1 MKDQDILIKT
11 LELASSRGL
20 RSLSLSDIAKE
31 CGISKSTLYSH
42 FESKEDLIERLY
54 LFLREKAKE
63 RNNIP
68 PVDYN
73 VLFRNKTLKE
83 ILRTV
88 TSSYSSMVQ
97 DKDLNAFYR
106 VVLSE
111 KSFSPIA
118 AAIYTEETNTMLL
131 ATRNLF
137 YALSSKGLAHFTDI
151 DNEAMVFAFTFHS
164 ILVLEEDD
172 RTAGTAVSEGL
183 MNSFLEYFSSI
194 HSKGK
199 QND

>member
-73 VLFRNKTLKE
+73 ALFKDRTLKE
-83 ILRTV
+83 ILRNV

-118 AAIYTEETNTMLL
+118 ASIYTEETNTMLL

-183 MNSFLEYFSSI
+183 LDSFLEYFSSI

-199 QND
+199 TQ

>member
-42 FESKEDLIERLY
+42 FESKENLFERLY

-73 VLFRNKTLKE
+73 ALFRNRTLKE

-118 AAIYTEETNTMLL
+118 ASIYTEETNTMLL

-137 YALSSKGLAHFTDI
+137 YALSSKGLVHFSDV

-183 MNSFLEYFSSI
+183 LDSFLEYFSSI

-199 QND
+199 TQ

>member
-73 VLFRNKTLKE
+73 ALFKDRTLKE

-88 TSSYSSMVQ
+88 TSSYSSMVH

-131 ATRNLF
+131 TTRNLF

-183 MNSFLEYFSSI
+183 LDSFLEYFSSI

-199 QND
+199 TQ

>member
-73 VLFRNKTLKE
+73 ALFNGKTLKE

-118 AAIYTEETNTMLL
+118 ASIYTEETNTMLL

-137 YALSSKGLAHFTDI
+137 YALSSKGLAHFSDV

-183 MNSFLEYFSSI
+183 LDSFLEYFSSI

-199 QND
+199 TQ

>member
-88 TSSYSSMVQ
+88 TSSYSSMVH

-118 AAIYTEETNTMLL
+118 ASIYTEETNTMLL

-137 YALSSKGLAHFTDI
+137 YALSSKGLAHFSDL
-151 DNEAMVFAFTFHS
+151 DNEAMVFAFTYHS

-183 MNSFLEYFSSI
+183 MDSFIEYFSSI

-199 QND
+199 TQ

>member
-73 VLFRNKTLKE
+73 ALFKDRTLKE
-83 ILRTV
+83 ILRNV

-151 DNEAMVFAFTFHS
+151 DNEAMVFAFTYHS

-183 MNSFLEYFSSI
+183 MDSFLEYFSSI

-199 QND
+199 TQ

>member
-73 VLFRNKTLKE
+73 ALFKDRTLKE

-88 TSSYSSMVQ
+88 TSSYSSMVH

-183 MNSFLEYFSSI
+183 MNSLLEYFSSI

-199 QND
+199 TQ

>member
-1 MKDQDILIKT
+1 MKDQEILIQT
-11 LELASSRGL
+11 LGLASSRGL

-42 FESKEDLIERLY
+42 FESKENLVERLY

-73 VLFRNKTLKE
+73 ALFKDRTLKE

-118 AAIYTEETNTMLL
+118 ASIYTEETNTMLL
-131 ATRNLF
+131 TTRNLF
-137 YALSSKGLAHFTDI
+137 YALSSKGLAHFSDV

-183 MNSFLEYFSSI
+183 LNSFLEYFSSI

-199 QND
+199 TQ

>member
-118 AAIYTEETNTMLL
+118 ASIYTEETNTMLL
-131 ATRNLF
+131 TTRNLF

-199 QND
+199 TQ